1 MLTVNVYVGIRSIAL
16 LKIAVVAGG
25 LLLPGF
31 AQAGAF
37 EDKTKSFTGV
47 DDIGDTKAAFGDFNN
62 DGHVD
67 LITYDMLFVNLEGKA
82 YKKIGS
88 GAGLVMWGDLNNDGH
103 LDQVRANGS
112 GVVML
117 GDGEGGYTRGL
128 GPPGPFGGECNA
140 ASLGD
145 IDNDGLLD
153 IYYCA
158 GVGNKDTLWRQNP
171 NHENKWELVLEAGGA
186 YARSVVG
193 CDFDEDNDIDFY
205 VSNYWLAANSLWVSD
220 GKGGATNQAGPF
232 GATGGS
238 AHSVGACW
246 GDVDNDGYFDI
257 FAGNFAH
264 PGQPQ
269 SRFLH
274 NLGPEKGY
282 KFADKGQCG
291 VAFQESY
298 ASPTLGDYD
307 NDGDL
312 DLFFTT
318 VYGHNAA
325 RLYRNNGDWTF
336 TDVTGVEG
344 IPRIGSTYQAAWGD
358 VDSDGDLDLV
368 TDGKLFM
375 NKGNDNHWL
384 KIRLEGNGMTVNRSA
399 IGARVHIK
407 LGDKILSRQVEGG
420 GVGQGNQNDPTLHFG
435 LGAHGGKV
443 QYEVVWTDG
452 TKQIGESE
460 VDKMIRVA
468 QSGSGEVVIA
478 NLRTSLGRARDET
491 RLLRTELG
499 ALRESVQSL
508 SDAQKV
514 RENDLVDVR
523 KAVAASLAEQ
533 TKGQQSAAVDQL
545 AAIKKEIAA
554 SLAEQAKRQ
563 SAAGEQLAAVKKE
576 IEASLAQHTKNQGA
590 ARDQVNGRMDEI
602 EAFLVKP
609 WKTFP
614 GILEDRLEEGYT
626 LPWEGDAHHPL
637 TAHAGNIFTLEKG
650 RGIRLSGG
658 AYLSTG
664 EACTALSTALSKAG
678 DLTLEVVMRPA
689 NLTQAGPAR
698 IVSISEGAGTRNL
711 TLGQAEDR
719 FVVRLRTTETSIN
732 GTNPALHTQAGV
744 LTGERQHLVFVRKAE
759 THTLYVDG
767 TPVTSLAVPGD
778 LSTWDH
784 TMPLLVGNET
794 GGDRTWEGEV
804 YGVTF
809 FSRAFTAEEVRQAAH
824 APVEARVSTE

>member
-1 MLTVNVYVGIRSIAL
+1 MSIASVCAAIRPLNL
-16 LKIAVVAGG
+16 LTIAVTAGF
-25 LLLPGF
+25 LLLPRF
-31 AQAGAF
+31 TQAGAF
-37 EDKTKSFTGV
+37 EDKTKAFTGL
-47 DDIGDTKAAFGDFNN
+47 DSIGDTKAAFGDFNN

-67 LITYDMLFVNLEGKA
+67 LITYGLLFVNREGKK
-82 YKKIGS
+82 YEKVG
-88 GAGLVMWGDLNNDGH
+88 GGGGLVMWGDMNNDGH

-117 GDGEGGYTRGL
+117 GDGEGGYKQAP

-145 IDNDGLLD
+145 INNDGLLD

-158 GVGNKDTLWRQNP
+158 GVGNKDTLWRQSP
-171 NHENKWELVLEAGGA
+171 NHENKWELVLEMGGG
-186 YARSVVG
+186 YGRSAVG

-205 VSNYWLAANSLWVSD
+205 ISNYWLAANYLWLSD
-220 GKGGATNQAGPF
+220 GEGGATNQAGHF
-232 GATGGS
+232 GATGGNG
-238 AHSVGACW
+238 HSVGACW
-246 GDVDNDGYFDI
+246 GDIDNDGYFDI

-274 NLGPEKGY
+274 NLGPEQGY

-336 TDVTGVEG
+336 TDVTGAEG
-344 IPRIGSTYQAAWGD
+344 IPRLGSTYQAAWGD

-368 TDGKLFM
+368 TNGRLFM

-384 KIRLEGNGMTVNRSA
+384 KIRLEGNGVTVNTSA
-399 IGARVHIK
+399 IGARVRIK
-407 LGDKILSRQVEGG
+407 LGDKTLSRQVEGG

-435 LGAHGGKV
+435 LGTHGGKV
-443 QYEVVWTDG
+443 EYEVVWTDG
-452 TKQIGESE
+452 TRQVGESE
-460 VDKMIRVA
+460 VDNMIRVS
-468 QSGSGEVVIA
+468 QSGDNGVVVA
-478 NLRTSLGRARDET
+478 NLRAKLDRARKET
-491 RLLRTELG
+491 RLLRTELRTV
-499 ALRESVQSL
+499 RESVHSL
-508 SDAQKV
+508 SEAQKA
-514 RENDLVDVR
+514 RDNDLEGVR
-523 KAVAASLAEQ
+523 KEVAAALAEQ
-533 TKGQQSAAVDQL
+533 AKRQQGAAGEQL
-545 AAIKKEIAA
+545 AVIKKEIAA
-554 SLAEQAKRQ
+554 SLAEQAKIQR
-563 SAAGEQLAAVKKE
+563 AARDQLAAVKEE
-576 IEASLAQHTKNQGA
+576 IAASLAEHAEKQGA
-590 ARDQVNGRMDEI
+590 AGAQLNGRMDEI
-602 EAFLVKP
+602 EAFWTKP

-614 GILEDRLEEGYT
+614 GILEDALAEGYT
-626 LPWEGDAHHPL
+626 LPWGGDAYHPL
-637 TAHAGNIFTLEKG
+637 APQAGNIFTLEKG
-650 RGIRLSGG
+650 RGVVLSGG
-658 AYLSTG
+658 AYLTTN
-664 EACTALSTALSKAG
+664 EPCTALSTALAKAG
-678 DLTLEVVMRPA
+678 DLTLEVEMRPA
-689 NLTQAGPAR
+689 NLTQGGPAR
-698 IVSISEGAGTRNL
+698 IVSISQGSGTRNL
-711 TLGQAEDR
+711 TLGQVEDMV
-719 FVVRLRTTETSIN
+719 VVRFRTTETSTN
-732 GTNPALHTQAGV
+732 GTNPALQTEAGV

-767 TPVTSLAVPGD
+767 TPVASRTVPGD

-809 FSRAFTAEEVRQAAH
+809 FSRAFTAEEVSR
-824 APVEARVSTE
+824 RVPR

>member
-1 MLTVNVYVGIRSIAL
+1 MLPTNVYVGIHSIAL
-16 LKIAVVAGG
+16 LAIAVAAGL

-37 EDKTKSFTGV
+37 EDKTKAFTGL
-47 DDIGDTKAAFGDFNN
+47 DDIGDNKAAFGDFNN

-67 LITYDMLFVNLEGKA
+67 LITYGMLFVNIEGKK

-88 GAGLVMWGDLNNDGH
+88 GGGLVMWGDLNNDGH

-117 GDGEGGYTRGL
+117 GDGEGGYTSGV

-171 NHENKWELVLEAGGA
+171 KHENKWELVLEAGGA
-186 YARSVVG
+186 YARSAVG

-205 VSNYWLAANSLWVSD
+205 VSNYWLAANCLWVSD

-238 AHSVGACW
+238 GHSVGACW
-246 GDVDNDGYFDI
+246 GDIDNDGYFDI

-282 KFADKGQCG
+282 EFADKGQCG

-318 VYGHNAA
+318 VYGHDAA

-336 TDVTGVEG
+336 TDVTGAEG
-344 IPRIGSTYQAAWGD
+344 IPRLGSTYQAAWGD

-368 TDGKLFM
+368 TDGRLFM

-384 KIRLEGNGMTVNRSA
+384 KIRLEGNGMTVNSSA

-435 LGAHGGKV
+435 LGTHGGKV

-452 TKQIGESE
+452 MKQVGESE

-468 QSGSGEVVIA
+468 QSGDDGWAVA
-478 NLRTSLGRARDET
+478 NLRNNLGRARDET
-491 RLLRTELG
+491 RLLRTELRTLG
-499 ALRESVQSL
+499 ESVQSL
-508 SDAQKV
+508 SDAQKT
-514 RENDLVDVR
+514 RENDLEGVR
-523 KAVAASLAEQ
+523 KEVTASLAEQ
-533 TKGQQSAAVDQL
+533 AKKQQDAADDQL
-545 AAIKKEIAA
+545 AVIKKEIAA

-563 SAAGEQLAAVKKE
+563 GAAGDQLAAVKKE
-576 IEASLAQHTKNQGA
+576 IAVSLAEHAKIQSA
-590 ARDQVNGRMDEI
+590 ACDQLNGRMDEI
-602 EAFLVKP
+602 EAFWTKP

-614 GILEDRLEEGYT
+614 GILEDTLVEGYT
-626 LPWEGDAHHPL
+626 LPWGGDAYHPL
-637 TAHAGNIFTLEKG
+637 AAQAGNIFTLEKG
-650 RGIRLSGG
+650 TGIVLSNG
-658 AYLSTG
+658 AYLNTN
-664 EACTALSTALSKAG
+664 EPCTALSTALSKAG

-689 NLTQAGPAR
+689 NLTQTGPAR
-698 IVSISEGAGTRNL
+698 IVSISHSYQSRNL
-711 TLGQAEDR
+711 TLGQSGDMA
-719 FVVRLRTTETSIN
+719 VVRFRTTETSTN
-732 GTNPALHTQAGV
+732 GTNPVLHTKAGV
-744 LTGERQHLVFVRKAE
+744 LTGERQHLVFVRQAE

-767 TPVTSLAVPGD
+767 TPVVSLAVPGD

-794 GGDRTWEGEV
+794 GGDRTWEGEI

-809 FSRAFTAEEVRQAAH
+809 FSRALTAEEVGR
-824 APVEARVSTE
+824 RVPR